1 MFFWIEVPI
10 FEISFR
16 NIVFIEDVSSMIE
29 FVFILGSLGLL
40 DRIFDRRDRRDG
52 ENNILK
58 IDVLC
63 IIFPQLMELWMTG
76 YVTESTFRCR

>member
-1 MFFWIEVPI
+1 M
-10 FEISFR
+10 
-16 NIVFIEDVSSMIE
+16 FIEDVSSIIE
-29 FVFILGSLGLL
+29 FFILGSLGLL

-63 IIFPQLMELWMTG
+63 ISFPQLLELWMTG
-76 YVTESTFRCR
+76 YVTKSPAR